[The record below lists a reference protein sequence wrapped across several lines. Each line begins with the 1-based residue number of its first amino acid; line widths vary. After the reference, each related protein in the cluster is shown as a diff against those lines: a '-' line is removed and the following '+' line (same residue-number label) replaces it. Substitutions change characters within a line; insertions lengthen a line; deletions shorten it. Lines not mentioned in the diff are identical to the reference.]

1 MDITCAVVELG
12 GGKGWERAGAKS
24 VTYISHSQDLLH
36 FKFTAL
42 GNKLSLCAI
51 PSARYKC
58 SYN

>member
-12 GGKGWERAGAKS
+12 GGGGGGKS

-51 PSARYKC
+51 PSARI
-58 SYN
+58 